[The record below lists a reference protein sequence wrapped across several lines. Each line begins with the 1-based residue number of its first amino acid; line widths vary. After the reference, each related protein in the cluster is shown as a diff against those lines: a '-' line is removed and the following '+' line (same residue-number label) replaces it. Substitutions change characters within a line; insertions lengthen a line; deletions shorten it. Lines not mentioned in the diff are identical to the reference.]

1 MATKKA
7 TGTAEKKATTKSAAK
22 APAKSTAAKTPAKT
36 ASNTAGSAEKK
47 APTQQEI
54 AQLAHRYWEERG
66 RPHGSHQEDWRRAE
80 ETLRNR

>member
-7 TGTAEKKATTKSAAK
+7 TGTTEKKATTKSAAK
-22 APAKSTAAKTPAKT
+22 TSATKAPAKT
-36 ASNTAGSAEKK
+36 ASKKAENAEKK

-54 AQLAHRYWEERG
+54 AELAHQYWVERG
-66 RPHGSHQEDWRRAE
+66 RPHGSHHEDWIRAE

>member
-22 APAKSTAAKTPAKT
+22 TPAKSTAAKASTKAASKT
-36 ASNTAGSAEKK
+36 AASPERK
-47 APTQQEI
+47 APSHQEI
-54 AQLAHRYWEERG
+54 AELAHQYWVERG
-66 RPHGSHQEDWRRAE
+66 RPHGSHEQDWRRAE